1 MSKYKINELFNEVLI
16 DDGILLLSES
26 TTDFYYFGEF
36 ESKLWQM
43 IKNEQNDHEM
53 MLQYLSESFEDFN
66 LADFES
72 FWNDLIHSEII
83 ILEKV

>member
-43 IKNEQNDHEM
+43 IKNEPNDYDTM
-53 MLQYLSESFEDFN
+53 INRLLQLYETFN
-66 LADFES
+66 LDEFES
-72 FWNDLIHSEII
+72 FWNDLIHNQII
-83 ILEKV
+83 VLEKA